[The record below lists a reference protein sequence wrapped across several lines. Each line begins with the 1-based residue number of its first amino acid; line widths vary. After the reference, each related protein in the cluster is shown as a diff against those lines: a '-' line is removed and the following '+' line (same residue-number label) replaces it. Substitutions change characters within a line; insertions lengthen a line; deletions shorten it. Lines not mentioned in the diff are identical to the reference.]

1 MPPRL
6 RWHTAQSPHDKNVEF
21 RWHATYVAFELKLS
35 GVAARSIY
43 RVVSRPGSQVSRQ
56 VRQISIWAVLVMLCL
71 GLPRFLVVCTG
82 PHCHGSIEFVHASGS
97 CCQDHHEV
105 EVDCGEHDHG
115 GDDGG
120 DCGEGDAAEPGRCG
134 CTDIAFAID
143 EGPLPERVTFEFGD
157 APVVA
162 VLDEWPT
169 YSPTEKHAAVL
180 PPATGPPRTDQR
192 TELLATTLL
201 LI

>member
-1 MPPRL
+1 M
-6 RWHTAQSPHDKNVEF
+6 EF
-21 RWHATYVAFELKLS
+21 RWRATYVAAELKLS
-35 GVAARSIY
+35 GVAARFSY
-43 RVVSRPGSQVSRQ
+43 GVVSHLGSQVSLQ
-56 VRQISIWAVLVMLCL
+56 VRQISIWAVLLMLCL

-105 EVDCGEHDHG
+105 EVGCAAHEHAHGE
-115 GDDGG
+115 DDGG
-120 DCGEGDAAEPGRCG
+120 DCGDGETAEPSRCG
-134 CTDIAFAID
+134 CTDVAFSIA
-143 EGPLPERVTFEFGD
+143 EGPLPERITFEFHD
-157 APVVA
+157 APAVDVVDSWLA
-162 VLDEWPT
+162 YTPNAQPD
-169 YSPTEKHAAVL
+169 SVL